1 MAEIS
6 KYIHIE
12 QYFWHNLG
20 IVSTEVLG
28 KSEEEVT
35 DIFSKQFQVL
45 KEEMNLDDR
54 ELLIEMIKEAEKY
67 RKIYMEILPYHIKK
81 WCKKQNIE
89 ERKQ

>member
-1 MAEIS
+1 M
-6 KYIHIE
+6 KP
-12 QYFWHNLG
+12 
-20 IVSTEVLG
+20 IVLMNSNNYLH
-28 KSEEEVT
+28 
-35 DIFSKQFQVL
+35 IFSKQFQVL

-54 ELLIEMIKEAEKY
+54 ELLIEMIKEPEKY